1 MPRIKT
7 LLRCTAAALL
17 FVICGWS
24 AQAQPADVWVF
35 FRSDIPLHV
44 DTVNHLKSKTKENL
58 IFCPVR
64 KTSLSFLES
73 RPPACAV
80 VLGDAAQQLAL
91 SMLWKVKILVTLH
104 DRPAEDRRIVFVST
118 DQPAALQIQLLKSLR
133 KNLETVWYPYVSERF
148 APDEALKQAANSAGL
163 ALKISSLNDPRSLPA
178 ALRYL
183 NLSNTAAILPP
194 DPEIMND
201 AIIKSI
207 LLASF
212 RSRTPI
218 AGFSEGMVRQGAA
231 FAYVL
236 SPENLAESISEKINE
251 MVKDQH
257 SLATKSDFDR
267 WDLILNATILEKFNL
282 SVSDEIRRKAKKI
295 Y

>member
-1 MPRIKT
+1 MLRIKT
-7 LLRCTAAALL
+7 LLRCAISLL
-17 FVICGWS
+17 FVMNGWAVQ
-24 AQAQPADVWVF
+24 AQATEVWVF
-35 FRSDIPLHV
+35 FRPDIPLHV
-44 DTVNHLKSKTKENL
+44 DTVKHLKGITQENL
-58 IFCPVR
+58 VFCPVG

-80 VLGDAAQQLAL
+80 VLGDAAQHLAL
-91 SMLWKVKILVTLH
+91 SMLWKVKILVTLL
-104 DRPAEDRRIVFVST
+104 DQPTEDKRIVYLNT
-118 DQPAALQIQLLKSLR
+118 NQPVALQIQLLKSLR
-133 KNLETVWYPYVSERF
+133 RNLETIWYPYVSERF
-148 APDEALKQAANSAGL
+148 APDEAFQKAASSAGV
-163 ALKISSLNDPRSLPA
+163 AIKSSSLDDPRSLPA

-183 NLSNTAAILPP
+183 NLGNTAAILPP
-194 DPEIMND
+194 DPGIMND

-212 RSRTPI
+212 RSHTPI
-218 AGFSEGMVRQGAA
+218 AGFSEGMVRQGAT

-251 MVKDQH
+251 LVKDQH
-257 SLATKSDFDR
+257 SLAPRSDFER

-282 SVSDEIRRKAKKI
+282 VVPDEVREKAKKI

>member
-1 MPRIKT
+1 MFRIKT
-7 LLRCTAAALL
+7 LVCCTISLL
-17 FVICGWS
+17 FVLCGWQV
-24 AQAQPADVWVF
+24 QAQSAEVWVF
-35 FRSDIPLHV
+35 FRPDIPLHV
-44 DTVNHLKSKTKENL
+44 DTVDHLKRVTKENL
-58 IFCPVR
+58 VFCPVG

-91 SMLWKVKILVTLH
+91 SMLWKVKILVTLL
-104 DRPAEDRRIVFVST
+104 
-118 DQPAALQIQLLKSLR
+118 DQPAADKRVLHLNTEQPVALQIQLLRALR
-133 KNLETVWYPYVSERF
+133 KNLKAIWYPYISARF
-148 APDEALKQAANSAGL
+148 APDITLDKAAAMTGVTINSSQL
-163 ALKISSLNDPRSLPA
+163 DDPRSLPT
-178 ALRYL
+178 ALRIF
-183 NLSNTAAILPP
+183 NVSNTAAILPP
-194 DPEIMND
+194 DPQIMND

-218 AGFSEGMVRQGAA
+218 AGFSEAMVRQGAA

-236 SPENLAESISEKINE
+236 TPENLAMAISEKIDE

-257 SLATKSDFDR
+257 ALVPTSDFER
-267 WDLILNATILEKFNL
+267 WELILNMTILQKFEL
-282 SVSDEIRRKAKKI
+282 KVPEEIRLKAKKI